1 LSIVGDPVG
10 SGLRVTRTGSS
21 RIMHS
26 RRKFVLGLVSAAVAL
41 CVLVVPVLAAELLG
55 TVKSVDADNSKF
67 VVTADGKDVTVTV
80 NASTVYENA
89 KGKENKKFQL
99 TRLNPGGSVKVTH
112 EGGTASKVVLEKGAV
127 KKKDAN

>member
-1 LSIVGDPVG
+1 M
-10 SGLRVTRTGSS
+10 R
-21 RIMHS
+21 S
-26 RRKFVLGLVSAAVAL
+26 RRSSVLGLAAASVAV
-41 CVLVVPVLAAELLG
+41 CVLVIPVLAAELLG
-55 TVKSVDADNSKF
+55 TVKSVDADNNKF
-67 VVTADGKDVTVTV
+67 VVTSDDGKDVTVTV

-112 EGGTASKVVLEKGAV
+112 DGGTASKVVLNKGAV